1 MHKTIVSDTSCFIL
15 LDNINEFDLL
25 QKLYGQVITT
35 NEVAKEF
42 GKILPDWIV
51 IKEPKEKQ
59 YQQVLEL
66 QLDKGEASAIT
77 LALDITNPILI
88 LDDYKAR
95 KAAERLGFEITGT
108 LGVIIKAK
116 MEGHIS
122 SVKLILEKI
131 KKTNFRVTPKL
142 EQQVILEAGE

>member
-1 MHKTIVSDTSCFIL
+1 MHKTIISDTSCFIL
-15 LDNINEFDLL
+15 LDNINKFDLL
-25 QKLYGQVITT
+25 RKLYGQVITT
-35 NEVAKEF
+35 NEIAKEF
-42 GKILPDWIV
+42 RKPLPDWIV

-77 LALDITNPILI
+77 LALDITNPVLI

-95 KAAERLGFEITGT
+95 RVAESLGFKITGT

-116 MEGHIS
+116 LEGHIS
-122 SVKLILEKI
+122 SVKLILEGI
-131 KKTNFRVTPKL
+131 KKTNFRFTPQL
-142 EQQVILEAGE
+142 EQQVLLEARE

>member
-1 MHKTIVSDTSCFIL
+1 MPKIIISDTSCFIL

-25 QKLYGQVITT
+25 RKLYGQVITT

-42 GKILPDWIV
+42 GKSLPDWIE
-51 IKEPKEKQ
+51 IKEPKKKQ

-77 LALDITNPILI
+77 LALDMIDPILI
-88 LDDYKAR
+88 LDDYRAR
-95 KAAERLGFEITGT
+95 KVAERLGFEITGT

-116 MEGHIS
+116 LAGHIS
-122 SVKLILEKI
+122 SVKPILEKI
-131 KKTNFRVTPKL
+131 KRTNFRLTPEL
-142 EQQVILEAGE
+142 EQEVLLESSE